1 MPRKS
6 SKADNMEAEKKKKS
20 SPKKGKAS
28 KSVGEKKVKSQPSTS
43 KDLGKVVE
51 KKKRSGSSSKSKSKS
66 RIKEKESDKDIEVST
81 GMGRGVS
88 AQKITPSS
96 PSNLN
101 PASTVKSTERAVM
114 KKRRVKK
121 PRKVA
126 RGVIKLGTIAK
137 FMRRRTQLVG
147 FEKGIAKN
155 LQYTCEF
162 IDNGLDAIETLQWK
176 NKAYDFGGKPKFP
189 PNEMLKRFFSA
200 IRKKSSKSVDE
211 AGEELDENIMERMIG
226 FLTPFREIIASKEPL
241 IILSLREIRT
251 VSSQLE
257 KEKKENSKQQTTTKQ
272 AEADYDRLYELM
284 VFDNGIGMIKSDVEK
299 YGLYLASS
307 KSEQLKQTRGSQG
320 FGSPSAF
327 SDAQNTSGK
336 PISLVSKKFGE
347 KTATMVSFF
356 TTGQNTKE
364 YVLSPEI
371 LEFDFFNHGTLLI
384 LYYLNVKYKRGY
396 ADIYVEQT
404 TLLNPHINLVFID
417 PYGDVYV
424 YPRLV
429 KSFPSEPAY
438 AKPHPASISIGEFR
452 ELLRTSKKRRL
463 KLFLT
468 KSFVRITNEKAR
480 QIIQKTNEISVNQ
493 GLSPI
498 DFETLPS
505 KLSTE
510 QAEILYNVF
519 HGMKYLSPPT
529 NTVSP
534 VGEKQ
539 LESVAMKVFKP
550 EFAVSITRKPTS
562 GKGLAFVVEACIAY
576 GGEISDSTSAS
587 VVLWRCVNRV
597 PKLRDN
603 SDCAIWKACTEINW
617 KQYQLDQFEN
627 GMPKGKVR
635 IIIHVCGPFVHLM
648 FKGQSKQALAED
660 DHLIKEIKLA
670 LQEIGRKARLLI
682 SRRERERRFRERAG
696 KLAERVRQFSED
708 LVAILKTDPS
718 PKYKKVTVKTVE
730 SKMLKAIKDL
740 TKPPEELQTQTQK
753 EEQGKEEEK
762 PPEKLEKTT
771 PKIGEGAAT

>member
-6 SKADNMEAEKKKKS
+6 KKAGKTETEKKKKS
-20 SPKKGKAS
+20 P
-28 KSVGEKKVKSQPSTS
+28 KSVGEK
-43 KDLGKVVE
+43 
-51 KKKRSGSSSKSKSKS
+51 SSSKSKSKS
-66 RIKEKESDKDIEVST
+66 RIKTKKSDKDIKAPTVRE
-81 GMGRGVS
+81 RGGS

-96 PSNLN
+96 S
-101 PASTVKSTERAVM
+101 SSEKITEQVVT
-114 KKRRVKK
+114 KKQREKR
-121 PRKVA
+121 PRKVS

-162 IDNGLDAIETLQWK
+162 IDNGLDAVEALQWK
-176 NKAYDFGGKPKFP
+176 KNFYKLNGTPKFP
-189 PNEMLKRFFSA
+189 KTEMLKRFFSA

-211 AGEELDENIMERMIG
+211 AGEEIDENIMERMIG
-226 FLTPFREIIASKEPL
+226 LLTPFREIIASKEPI
-241 IILSLREIRT
+241 IILSLREIRK
-251 VSSQLE
+251 VSNQLE
-257 KEKKENSKQQTTTKQ
+257 EREKKKEVKENSKKQKNSKQ
-272 AEADYDRLYELM
+272 AEADYERLYELM
-284 VFDNGIGMIKSDVEK
+284 VFDNGVGMIKSDVEK

-320 FGSPSAF
+320 FGAPSAF

-336 PISLVSKKFGE
+336 PVNLVSKKIGD

-371 LEFDFFNHGTLLI
+371 LEFDFFDHGTFLI

-396 ADIYVEQT
+396 ADTYVEQT
-404 TLLNPHINLVFID
+404 ALLNPHVNIAFID

-429 KSFPSEPAY
+429 KTFPSEPAY

-452 ELLRTSKKRRL
+452 EHLRTSKKRSL

-468 KSFVRITNEKAR
+468 KSFVRITNEKAQ
-480 QIIQKTNEISVNQ
+480 QIIQRTNEISVNQ
-493 GLSPI
+493 GIPSIGLEI
-498 DFETLPS
+498 QPS
-505 KLSTE
+505 KFSTE
-510 QAEILYNVF
+510 QAELLYNVF

-539 LESVAMKVFKP
+539 LEKVAMKVFEP
-550 EFAVSITRKPTS
+550 EFAVSVTRKPTS

-576 GGEISDSTSAS
+576 GGEIFDATSAS

-617 KQYQLDQFEN
+617 KQYQVDQFEN

-635 IIIHVCGPFVHLM
+635 IIVHVCGPFVHLM

-660 DHLIKEIKLA
+660 DQLMKEIKLA

-682 SRRERERRFRERAG
+682 SRRERERKFRERAG

-708 LVAILKTDPS
+708 LVAIIKTDPS
-718 PKYKKVTVKTVE
+718 PKYKEVTVKTVE
-730 SKMLKAIKDL
+730 SKMLKAIKGL
-740 TKPPEELQTQTQK
+740 TKSSEEVQTPTQK
-753 EEQGKEEEK
+753 EEQKKEEKK
-762 PPEKLEKTT
+762 PPEKMEKTT
-771 PKIGEGAAT
+771 PKIREGVAT

>member
-1 MPRKS
+1 MPSKS
-6 SKADNMEAEKKKKS
+6 KKADKTETEKKKKS
-20 SPKKGKAS
+20 PPKKRKSPKSA
-28 KSVGEKKVKSQPSTS
+28 GEKKDKSKSSPH
-43 KDLGKVVE
+43 KDLKKPLK
-51 KKKRSGSSSKSKSKS
+51 KKKRIKSSSKSKSKS
-66 RIKEKESDKDIEVST
+66 RIKVKDKVST
-81 GMGRGVS
+81 GRERGGS
-88 AQKITPSS
+88 AQKIAPSS
-96 PSNLN
+96 SIP
-101 PASTVKSTERAVM
+101 VKKPEQAVT
-114 KKRRVKK
+114 KKRREKK
-121 PRKVA
+121 PRKVS

-176 NKAYDFGGKPKFP
+176 KKIYKLDGTLKFP
-189 PNEMLKRFFSA
+189 KNDMLKRFFSA

-211 AGEELDENIMERMIG
+211 AGEEIDENIMERMIG
-226 FLTPFREIIASKEPL
+226 LLTPFKEIIANKEPL
-241 IILSLREIRT
+241 IILSLRETRT

-257 KEKKENSKQQTTTKQ
+257 KKEKEKDKEEKENSKQQTTTKQ
-272 AEADYDRLYELM
+272 AEADYERLYELM
-284 VFDNGIGMIKSDVEK
+284 VFDNGVGMVKSDVEK

-336 PISLVSKKFGE
+336 PINLVSKKFGE

-371 LEFDFFNHGTLLI
+371 LEFDFFDYGTFLI

-396 ADIYVEQT
+396 ADTYVEQT
-404 TLLNPHINLVFID
+404 ALLNPHVNIVFID
-417 PYGDVYV
+417 PYDDVYV

-429 KSFPSEPAY
+429 KTFPSEPAY
-438 AKPHPASISIGEFR
+438 AKLHPASISIGEFR
-452 ELLRTSKKRRL
+452 ELLRTSKKHSL

-468 KSFVRITNEKAR
+468 KSFVRITNEKAK
-480 QIIQKTNEISVNQ
+480 QIIQRTNEISMNQ
-493 GLSPI
+493 GLPTI
-498 DFETLPS
+498 GLETQPS

-510 QAEILYNVF
+510 QAELLYNVF

-539 LESVAMKVFKP
+539 LENVAMKVFKP
-550 EFAVSITRKPTS
+550 EFAVSVTRKPTS

-576 GGEISDSTSAS
+576 GGEISDATSAS

-617 KQYQLDQFEN
+617 KQYQVDQFEN

-635 IIIHVCGPFVHLM
+635 VIVHVCGPFVHLM

-670 LQEIGRKARLLI
+670 LQEVGRKARLLI

-696 KLAERVRQFSED
+696 KLAEHVRQFSED
-708 LVAILKTDPS
+708 LVAILKTDSS

-730 SKMLKAIKDL
+730 SKMLKAIKGL
-740 TKPPEELQTQTQK
+740 TKPPEELQTQTQTQTQK
-753 EEQGKEEEK
+753 EKQKEEEK

-771 PKIGEGAAT
+771 SKIREGVAT